1 VIVFYLKD
9 YFLGWLGEVVTS
21 DFLSQVKPARAGSS
35 IGVVV
40 AYGVNDAAQKAE
52 EIISEG
58 IDNKVII
65 EVFLEG
71 GTEFTAIVVDVG
83 IANNIEPVVLLP
95 TEV

>member
-1 VIVFYLKD
+1 MIVFYLKD

-52 EIISEG
+52 EIISEVLNTFYYTSG
-58 IDNKVII
+58 IIQVKHSNNNF
-65 EVFLEG
+65 E
-71 GTEFTAIVVDVG
+71 TETFCWLTG
-83 IANNIEPVVLLP
+83 N
-95 TEV
+95 

>member
-40 AYGVNDAAQKAE
+40 AYGVNDAA
-52 EIISEG
+52 
-58 IDNKVII
+58 
-65 EVFLEG
+65 
-71 GTEFTAIVVDVG
+71 
-83 IANNIEPVVLLP
+83 
-95 TEV
+95 

>member
-52 EIISEG
+52 EIISEVLNTFYYTSG
-58 IDNKVII
+58 IIQVKHSNNNF
-65 EVFLEG
+65 E
-71 GTEFTAIVVDVG
+71 TETFCWLTG
-83 IANNIEPVVLLP
+83 N
-95 TEV
+95 